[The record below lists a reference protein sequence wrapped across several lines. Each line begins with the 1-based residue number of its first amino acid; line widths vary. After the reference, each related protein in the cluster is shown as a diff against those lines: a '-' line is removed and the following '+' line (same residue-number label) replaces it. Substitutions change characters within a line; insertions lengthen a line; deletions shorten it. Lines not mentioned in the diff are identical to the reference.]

1 MDTSEVK
8 TWFDQAFKHM
18 YEGDFAS
25 AAACF
30 QHVIDHSA
38 DPRARN
44 IAQRD
49 LRWYCFPLD
58 AMVKKLR
65 GTPRPMTFEE
75 LFPKTIGTGI
85 PSDPDFASYQ
95 QSVMSGLDRVAT
107 VCRLDDNLWVHEY
120 HLGVAIQLAIADLRV
135 SGLPITM
142 TELAQGI
149 FVPLGG
155 PTLSSNRQVV
165 GILREKLKIIPDVF
179 LLDND
184 CVFEQSTLDH
194 CLTTI
199 IRLLE
204 ETRKPLQ
211 LSLAIDAMPWSRSV
225 KTELRVEALGCW
237 LHTRQD
243 THLVEVADKWWFI
256 EDLIDLSTA
265 SLEHVFEDQ
274 ATPLQIETI
283 IRLYLFGSLEPI
295 HLLDRFIR
303 TESMRLVSN
312 PTISRVSDDLW
323 LPKET
328 LKTMVAQSIHAL
340 LHSSRPVILQDLT
353 RRVFGG
359 GSSQELE
366 NCLVSQLRKDNR
378 VIEVSEGAWL
388 HRASIISMI
397 DRAYEALQ
405 GQLSIS
411 TYELLAACFG
421 TQVEAIQYQG
431 QFVKE
436 FESALQQDDRFML
449 CLPHNEW
456 RAVPSGD
463 CINNLAYAIL
473 YRERRVLSRQQIVE
487 LAKYMPHSG
496 SLAFR
501 FESDARFKQ
510 TPDGRWMLASWVVI
524 NDLAASYLAQSPI
537 PLLADTI
544 LRHVC
549 EVYNIDPSQV
559 AFDPENDPR
568 FVSAPF
574 GKWACRS
581 PGKLLSSEMLERL
594 VQLAAR
600 AADGVT
606 LDDLVIKSLY
616 DHPESFHNLEQVL
629 LEDGRLINCNGLWYQ
644 RARWFYSVTPDDLDR
659 IRSYIIELGYPIPST
674 VLADACL
681 GRPLGLTD
689 LQARLSA
696 SPDFTELGSA
706 GWIVRGLQPETVGRK
721 RQINYPIRSG
731 KYMPTIG
738 PELLARGDDTSE
750 DFVESEKP
758 IEQKVWPGH
767 IRRLTITLTFED
779 VRDGSIV
786 VTSSMRRLLGDCVE
800 LPALQI
806 VDELGNTLSCW
817 HDATNRLLHG
827 FGKWF
832 SNRDLAFGD
841 KIRFSPTEEAG
852 TFHVRVTGERDE
864 QVHLEGVRRSR
875 IQSLLEEARQANL
888 SYHDL
893 MIKVLEY
900 FDVPLNIDDLWAM
913 VSSQR
918 AARKRT
924 LVAIMSCRPYFKSE
938 GGGYWRFDKEEYAR
952 MIRELERQ
960 VKKLEGENSKLQA
973 SIVTLSGQASA
984 NAALRNENERLRSNL
999 EVLEQRMRQTSVQM
1013 AYLEEQ
1019 LQARDTTIKQS
1030 TEASV
1035 SLKNALDTQ
1044 VGRNRFLD
1052 QEVAKHI
1059 AELADMK
1066 QRVEQADLVAYQ
1078 AMENNQQTQAAL
1090 AATLQ
1095 ELAALNTQLQEQR
1108 TTISSLEQANSHL
1121 LAEAAST
1128 NIRLRNL
1135 SEIEAQL
1142 REHIETMQT
1151 ALDHD
1156 GDILAEAE
1164 RRNQDLEQ
1172 DLAQMRA
1179 ENQRLAHQLAD
1190 LESLHERV
1198 KAGHQE
1204 AIAMLEAM
1212 KTQVGSMSET
1222 EVELRAHVTELEV
1235 VIRERDDELVTVT
1248 KQNTDLKQSLTQV
1261 QVEWQNLAQRLADM
1275 TSSRNGLQQEFQ
1287 QATIDLNSLKAQLDG
1302 KFRVETQLRGYLAEL
1317 QIAMEKTSDELA
1329 TALRCNND
1337 ITHDME
1343 NVQAEKQKLAGQLA
1357 DLGNL
1362 HGALKAEFAK
1372 AIMVLNTRM
1381 GRTACWWAKTRGLE
1395 LPVRSV
1401 IDTQ

>member
-1 MDTSEVK
+1 MDHSEVK
-8 TWFDQAFKHM
+8 AWFDQAFKHM

-38 DPRARN
+38 DPQARN

-65 GTPRPMTFEE
+65 GTSRPMTFEE
-75 LFPKTIGTGI
+75 LFPKTVGTGI
-85 PSDPDFASYQ
+85 PSDPDFARYL
-95 QSVMSGLDRVAT
+95 QSVMNRLDRVAT

-120 HLGVAIQLAIADLRV
+120 HLGVAIQLAIADLRA
-135 SGLPITM
+135 SGLPITL

-155 PTLSSNRQVV
+155 PTLSPNRQVV
-165 GILREKLKIIPDVF
+165 GILREKLKIIPDVY

-184 CVFEQSTLDH
+184 CLFEQSTLDH
-194 CLTTI
+194 CLATI
-199 IRLLE
+199 IRLIQ

-211 LSLAIDAMPWSRSV
+211 LSSAIDEMPWSRSV
-225 KTELRVEALGCW
+225 KTELRVEALGHW
-237 LHTRQD
+237 LHTRGD
-243 THLVEVADKWWFI
+243 THLVEIADKWWFI
-256 EDLIDLSTA
+256 EDQIDLSIA
-265 SLEHVFEDQ
+265 SLESVFEGH
-274 ATPLQIETI
+274 ASPLKTETI
-283 IRLYLFGSLEPI
+283 IRLYLFGSLEST

-303 TESMRLVSN
+303 TASRRLASN

-328 LKTMVAQSIHAL
+328 LKTIVAQSIHAL
-340 LHSSRPVILQDLT
+340 LHSSQPVMLQDLT
-353 RRVFGG
+353 QRVFGG
-359 GSSQELE
+359 SFSHELE
-366 NCLVSQLRKDNR
+366 NCLVLQLRNDSR
-378 VIEVSEGAWL
+378 VIEVSEGVWL
-388 HRASIISMI
+388 YRASIISMI

-405 GQLSIS
+405 GSLSIS
-411 TYELLAACFG
+411 TYELLVACFG

-449 CLPHNEW
+449 CLPQNEW

-487 LAKYMPHSG
+487 LAKSMPHSG

-501 FESDARFKQ
+501 LESDVRFKQ

-549 EVYNIDPSQV
+549 EANNIDPSQAV
-559 AFDPENDPR
+559 FDPENDPR

-581 PGKLLSSEMLERL
+581 PGKLLSSEMLEQL

-600 AADGVT
+600 AAGGVT
-606 LDDLVIKSLY
+606 LDDLVMKTLH
-616 DHPESFHNLEQVL
+616 DQPESYHNLEQVL

-644 RARWFYSVTPDDLDR
+644 RARWFYSVTPDDLDK
-659 IRSYIIELGYPIPST
+659 IRSHLIQFGYPVPSA
-674 VLADACL
+674 VLADVCL
-681 GRPLGLTD
+681 GRPLCLTD

-706 GWIVRGLQPETVGRK
+706 GWIVRGLQPETVGRQ
-721 RQINYPIRSG
+721 RQVNYPIRSG
-731 KYMPTIG
+731 KYMPAIG
-738 PELLARGDDTSE
+738 PELLAKGDDTSD

-758 IEQKVWPGH
+758 LEQKVWPGH

-786 VTSSMRRLLGDCVE
+786 VTSSMRRLLGNCVE
-800 LPALQI
+800 LPALKFM
-806 VDELGNTLSCW
+806 DELGHTLSCW
-817 HDATNRLLHG
+817 HDATNSLLHG

-841 KIRFSPTEEAG
+841 KIRFSPAEEEGA
-852 TFHVRVTGERDE
+852 FHVRVTGERDE
-864 QVHLEGVRRSR
+864 QVHLEGVRRSNV
-875 IQSLLEEARQANL
+875 QSLLEEARQANL

-900 FDVPLNIDDLWAM
+900 FDVPLHTDDLWAM

-924 LVAIMSCRPYFKSE
+924 LVAMMSCRPYFKSE

-960 VKKLEGENSKLQA
+960 VKRLEGDNSKLQA
-973 SIVTLSGQASA
+973 SIAAFSSQASA
-984 NAALRNENERLRSNL
+984 TAALRNENERLRSNL
-999 EVLEQRMRQTSVQM
+999 EVLGQRMGQTSAQI
-1013 AYLEEQ
+1013 AHLEEQ
-1019 LQARDTTIKQS
+1019 LQARDATIKQS

-1044 VGRNRFLD
+1044 VGRNRFLE

-1059 AELADMK
+1059 AELADVK
-1066 QRVEQADLVAYQ
+1066 QRAEQADAVAYQ
-1078 AMENNQQTQAAL
+1078 AMENNQQAQ
-1090 AATLQ
+1090 ATL
-1095 ELAALNTQLQEQR
+1095 
-1108 TTISSLEQANSHL
+1108 
-1121 LAEAAST
+1121 
-1128 NIRLRNL
+1128 
-1135 SEIEAQL
+1135 
-1142 REHIETMQT
+1142 
-1151 ALDHD
+1151 
-1156 GDILAEAE
+1156 
-1164 RRNQDLEQ
+1164 
-1172 DLAQMRA
+1172 
-1179 ENQRLAHQLAD
+1179 
-1190 LESLHERV
+1190 
-1198 KAGHQE
+1198 
-1204 AIAMLEAM
+1204 
-1212 KTQVGSMSET
+1212 
-1222 EVELRAHVTELEV
+1222 VT
-1235 VIRERDDELVTVT
+1235 
-1248 KQNTDLKQSLTQV
+1248 
-1261 QVEWQNLAQRLADM
+1261 
-1275 TSSRNGLQQEFQ
+1275 
-1287 QATIDLNSLKAQLDG
+1287 
-1302 KFRVETQLRGYLAEL
+1302 
-1317 QIAMEKTSDELA
+1317 
-1329 TALRCNND
+1329 
-1337 ITHDME
+1337 
-1343 NVQAEKQKLAGQLA
+1343 
-1357 DLGNL
+1357 
-1362 HGALKAEFAK
+1362 
-1372 AIMVLNTRM
+1372 
-1381 GRTACWWAKTRGLE
+1381 
-1395 LPVRSV
+1395 
-1401 IDTQ
+1401 